1 MGPCFSRSARPGVT
15 SCRKS
20 RALSSSMSVAMAR
33 QLNRSRSGRP
43 RRAARRSASGAA
55 VALAQEIDLE
65 AVLARRLG
73 TDHVHGLE
81 QRRDLL
87 LEDREV
93 AAHED
98 LRDEGAAPLQR
109 QLGDAERHPAQLE
122 RTRLVGDLHPDGL
135 RRHVAR
141 DEIEWPLVQRPDAL
155 EGDAD
160 RHPALAHR
168 LGEHLQEAAGRRA
181 EVEHC
186 LPRGEEPLALD
197 DLVDLVSRARPQPL
211 GLGLAVVEVLRIVR
225 LRHELPG
232 APLLPAPSGHYP
244 GGIFPVKRMPPL
256 KALLV
261 ASPLVLAGTCGAW
274 YANGRIAALRG
285 ELAAV
290 DADGKAEG
298 DSYLRT
304 LQGAH
309 AERHLE
315 LLTRRHDVALRLA
328 AARRDRLLGVIAVL
342 GGGLAFAFVRAAQR
356 IAGEVEEGRR
366 LAGGAATGGASP
378 GAPRDRTVP

>member
-1 MGPCFSRSARPGVT
+1 
-15 SCRKS
+15 
-20 RALSSSMSVAMAR
+20 
-33 QLNRSRSGRP
+33 
-43 RRAARRSASGAA
+43 
-55 VALAQEIDLE
+55 
-65 AVLARRLG
+65 
-73 TDHVHGLE
+73 
-81 QRRDLL
+81 
-87 LEDREV
+87 
-93 AAHED
+93 
-98 LRDEGAAPLQR
+98 
-109 QLGDAERHPAQLE
+109 
-122 RTRLVGDLHPDGL
+122 
-135 RRHVAR
+135 
-141 DEIEWPLVQRPDAL
+141 
-155 EGDAD
+155 
-160 RHPALAHR
+160 
-168 LGEHLQEAAGRRA
+168 
-181 EVEHC
+181 
-186 LPRGEEPLALD
+186 
-197 DLVDLVSRARPQPL
+197 
-211 GLGLAVVEVLRIVR
+211 
-225 LRHELPG
+225 
-232 APLLPAPSGHYP
+232 LLPAPSGHYP